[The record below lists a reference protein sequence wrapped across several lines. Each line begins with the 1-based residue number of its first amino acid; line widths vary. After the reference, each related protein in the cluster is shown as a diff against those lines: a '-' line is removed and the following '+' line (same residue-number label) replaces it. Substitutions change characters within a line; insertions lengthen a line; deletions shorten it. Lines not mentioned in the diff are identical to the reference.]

1 MNILMWLLVAFAV
14 WTIGFLA
21 VVEYLLHR
29 HIMHRPHQSPFLWE
43 AFHTHAV
50 LHHQD
55 ARNDLNIDAEPVY
68 NLLLGS
74 PVIALVL
81 GVGWL
86 TGDPRRSWPPRDRR
100 PDRRVL
106 AALDWPAPVDARGR
120 RPVGLAPPRL
130 RGAPRPPPRPPPACG
145 AQLRDRVRV
154 VDGSDL
160 RHTHVTL
167 KLAGER
173 LAAVERAAVLATSP
187 VLAGIPTWARRPRT
201 RSGSSA

>member
-1 MNILMWLLVAFAV
+1 MWLLVAFAV

-29 HIMHRPHQSPFLWE
+29 HIMHRPHRNPFLWE

-86 TGDPRRSWPPRDRR
+86 TGDPPTL
-100 PDRRVL
+100 L
-106 AALDWPAPVDARGR
+106 AALVIAGLIVGYSLLWTGLHRSMHEVGGR
-120 RPVGLAPPRL
+120 WALHLPGYAAL
-130 RGAPRPPPRPPPACG
+130 RAHHLDHHRHSGRNFGTVFGSLMDRICG
-145 AQLRDRVRV
+145 
-154 VDGSDL
+154 
-160 RHTHVTL
+160 THH
-167 KLAGER
+167 
-173 LAAVERAAVLATSP
+173 SC
-187 VLAGIPTWARRPRT
+187 
-201 RSGSSA
+201 

>member
-1 MNILMWLLVAFAV
+1 MRLLVAFAI

-29 HIMHRPHQSPFLWE
+29 HIMHRPHRNPLLWE

-55 ARNDLNIDAEPVY
+55 ARNDLNIDAEPAY

-86 TGDPRRSWPPRDRR
+86 TGDPSTL
-100 PDRRVL
+100 L
-106 AALDWPAPVDARGR
+106 AALVIAGLIVGYSLLWTGLHRSMHGVGGRWATHLPGYAALRAHHLAHHRHAGRNFGTVFGSLMDRICGTHLLRRNTRARVFRRRILRWSPTARSDAGFY
-120 RPVGLAPPRL
+120 
-130 RGAPRPPPRPPPACG
+130 
-145 AQLRDRVRV
+145 
-154 VDGSDL
+154 
-160 RHTHVTL
+160 
-167 KLAGER
+167 
-173 LAAVERAAVLATSP
+173 AARK
-187 VLAGIPTWARRPRT
+187 
-201 RSGSSA
+201 